1 VAGGLTMMLRGLI
14 LGMVVCHIVSAQQPV
29 HAEVDDLHDLQ
40 FESSTPEDPEPVN
53 LKERLRTPE
62 PPLRPSPRV
71 RSAASP
77 QLDRQHPQDP
87 PAAQAFATAA
97 ADGEDDASGSAIFG
111 HPVSVNMASL
121 GHLAG
126 ECAVGLSIGAAAA
139 WTLRRLQG
147 MVMLL
152 GTLSTVGT
160 IAALHLKWVSPEQIR
175 IVALAIARM
184 AQAKALQL
192 ARVADADGDG
202 ELSVEDSRVIYS
214 RVAPLVRRHTAL
226 TGGLVGGFITAYSA
240 LR

>member
-1 VAGGLTMMLRGLI
+1 MMLRGLI

-160 IAALHLKWVSPEQIR
+160 IAALHLKWISPEQVCR
-175 IVALAIARM
+175 VLTLLAALPSM
-184 AQAKALQL
+184 ATPAVPAAPTPPLL
-192 ARVADADGDG
+192 GWPRSAMFVRVHARVRADSHRGLGNCADGASQSAAAG
-202 ELSVEDSRVIYS
+202 
-214 RVAPLVRRHTAL
+214 A
-226 TGGLVGGFITAYSA
+226 GGG
-240 LR
+240 R

>member
-1 VAGGLTMMLRGLI
+1 LLRGLI
-14 LGMVVCHIVSAQQPV
+14 LGVVVCHVASAQQPV
-29 HAEVDDLHDLQ
+29 HAEVEELHDLRNV
-40 FESSTPEDPEPVN
+40 EPPTLEDPEPVN
-53 LKERLRTPE
+53 GEERIRPE
-62 PPLRPSPRV
+62 PPLRPSLRA
-71 RSAASP
+71 RSTASP
-77 QLDRQHPQDP
+77 QLDRQSQTDRPT
-87 PAAQAFATAA
+87 AQAAA
-97 ADGEDDASGSAIFG
+97 AAAVDSEDDASGSASVFG
-111 HPVSVNMASL
+111 HPMHVNMASL

-175 IVALAIARM
+175 IVAMAIARM

-192 ARVADADGDG
+192 ARLADADGDG
-202 ELSVEDSRVIYS
+202 ELSVEDSRVLYS